1 MGVWRAL
8 ALTAM
13 VWAAPALAFDLQGH
27 RGARGLAPENTLAGF
42 AKALAIG
49 VSTLELDLGLTKDG
63 VVVVH
68 HDARLNPDTTRG
80 QDGQFLTEVGPAV
93 HALTL
98 EELRR
103 YDVGRLKARTPYA
116 RRFPAQEPADGAPI
130 PTLAEVFGLAKRLG
144 ADHVRFNVETK
155 LAPGSH
161 DTPEPEPFAR
171 AVAETVRAAGME
183 ARVTVQSFDWRTLR
197 ILAEIAPQLPR
208 SCLTSEGHFDTMQRG
223 IDGPSPWTAGLDI
236 DAYGSV
242 PALVKAAGCGIWSPS
257 FRDLTEERLARAKEL
272 GLAVLPWTVN
282 GPEDMA
288 RLADWGVDL
297 LFEQMYGELRD
308 LLDLDYDPRR
318 GEYLHGYLDW
328 DEIIFLHQQ
337 GFL

>member
-13 VWAAPALAFDLQGH
+13 VWAVPALAFDLQGH
-27 RGARGLAPENTLAGF
+27 RGARGVAPENTLPGF

-80 QDGQFLTEVGPAV
+80 PDGQYLTEVGPAI
-93 HALTL
+93 HSLTL

-116 RRFPAQEPADGAPI
+116 RRLPAQEPADGARI
-130 PTLAEVFGLAKRLG
+130 PTLAEVFDLAKRAG
-144 ADHVRFNVETK
+144 AGHVRFNLETK

-171 AVAETVRAAGME
+171 AVAETVRAAGMSE
-183 ARVTVQSFDWRTLR
+183 RVTVQSFDWRTLKAFER
-197 ILAEIAPQLPR
+197 IAPELPR

-242 PALVKAAGCGIWSPS
+242 PALVHAAGCQIWSPS
-257 FRDLTEERLARAKEL
+257 FRDLTEERMVRAKAL
-272 GLAVLPWTVN
+272 GLQVLPWTVN
-282 GPEDMA
+282 APEAMA
-288 RLADWGVDL
+288 QLVDWGVDGL
-297 LFEQMYGELRD
+297 ITDYPDRARAALAQKGIPLPPPVALR
-308 LLDLDYDPRR
+308 
-318 GEYLHGYLDW
+318 
-328 DEIIFLHQQ
+328 
-337 GFL
+337 